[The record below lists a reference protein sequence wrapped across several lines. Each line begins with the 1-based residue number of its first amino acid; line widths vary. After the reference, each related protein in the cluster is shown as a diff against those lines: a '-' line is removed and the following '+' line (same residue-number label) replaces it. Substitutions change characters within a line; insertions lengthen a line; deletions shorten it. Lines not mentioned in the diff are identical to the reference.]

1 MILAKNIFGN
11 ECFLVVMPAM
21 RVMQQNI
28 EQQLSQLGSSTFT
41 IQKMPLIILN
51 GPEMMPLTL
60 GLYYFATEQVTHY
73 EYIIT
78 YSLLLTVPVLIMFL
92 AAQKF
97 FIKGLQLGAVK
108 G

>member
-1 MILAKNIFGN
+1 MTTLVFIGAYDA
-11 ECFLVVMPAM
+11 FLW
-21 RVMQQNI
+21 
-28 EQQLSQLGSSTFT
+28 
-41 IQKMPLIILN
+41 PLIILK

-78 YSLLLTVPVLIMFL
+78 YSLLLTVPVLVMFL
-92 AAQKF
+92 VGQKF